1 MEIKVTIE
9 APELAKAINNLAAA
23 LSKVEIAKP
32 VESKISPAPKPIE
45 NATVPAPKT
54 VESKSAEPIKQAES
68 IPPAIA
74 APTTKPIAAVPV
86 TAVPVAEAPQYT
98 VKQLMDAG
106 AVLLDAGKINDLKNL
121 LSSFGVEAVTHLKP
135 EQFGAFATG
144 LRKLGAEI

>member
-23 LSKVEIAKP
+23 LSKTEI
-32 VESKISPAPKPIE
+32 VKPIE
-45 NATVPAPKT
+45 NVALPTIGNA
-54 VESKSAEPIKQAES
+54 ESKSAEQVKTQPEVVV
-68 IPPAIA
+68 
-74 APTTKPIAAVPV
+74 PTATPVPTVPV
-86 TAVPVAEAPQYT
+86 AAVPVAEAPQYT
-98 VKQLMDAG
+98 IKQLMDAG
-106 AVLLDAGKINDLKNL
+106 ATLLDAGKINDLKHL